1 MNTVE
6 RVAADKTV
14 GGDQNRAKRRG
25 KMSTFI
31 HLVAKTPNKCRSYPV
46 TAECVVCACARIC
59 SKKVFIIFVL
69 FCPLPLDQS
78 SDIFIIQIFFFFFPP
93 LFYLTQ

>member
-6 RVAADKTV
+6 HIAADKTV

-31 HLVAKTPNKCRSYPV
+31 HLVAKTPNECRSYPV

-69 FCPLPLDQS
+69 FCPLPLEQG
-78 SDIFIIQIFFFFFPP
+78 SDIIIIQIFFSFFHHCFI
-93 LFYLTQ
+93 

>member
-1 MNTVE
+1 
-6 RVAADKTV
+6 
-14 GGDQNRAKRRG
+14 
-25 KMSTFI
+25 MSTSI
-31 HLVAKTPNKCRSYPV
+31 HLVAKTPNECRSYPV

-69 FCPLPLDQS
+69 FCPLDQS
-78 SDIFIIQIFFFFFPP
+78 SDIFIIQIFFCFFFPP